1 MQMIDDDDWE
11 ADQIFVLLANSD
23 NIDEEDDDNVDDCD
37 GNNEDDNE
45 DEADQIFVLHAAS
58 DEFVFGQ
65 TAVTCFGMLMTYTLL
80 LCYGRLLNT
89 TFRIM
94 SVKGNS
100 SPLGLT
106 NQFFAWNESIQFNLS
121 KQVLE
126 WASSPVNRENP
137 QRSNWSSPYKRSI

>member
-1 MQMIDDDDWE
+1 MIDDDEE
-11 ADQIFVLLANSD
+11 ADQIFVLHTASD
-23 NIDEEDDDNVDDCD
+23 NIADEEDDDNVDDCD

-65 TAVTCFGMLMTYTLL
+65 TAVTCCGMLMTYTLL

-106 NQFFAWNESIQFNLS
+106 NQFFA
-121 KQVLE
+121 
-126 WASSPVNRENP
+126 
-137 QRSNWSSPYKRSI
+137 

>member
-1 MQMIDDDDWE
+1 MHT
-11 ADQIFVLLANSD
+11 ASD
-23 NIDEEDDDNVDDCD
+23 NIADEEDDDNVDDCD

-106 NQFFAWNESIQFNLS
+106 NQFFA
-121 KQVLE
+121 
-126 WASSPVNRENP
+126 
-137 QRSNWSSPYKRSI
+137 